1 MLKLQNAGLLP
12 LDRHQQ
18 SSVGRDVQDQPNQA
32 PVIDRMTR
40 ASLYC
45 PTVKAKKKKRFLL
58 LFQYTHSKGF
68 REAHA
73 HFSKQICKDRG
84 LGAEKQT

>member
-1 MLKLQNAGLLP
+1 MEVKGLQTEKMLKLQNAGLLP

-45 PTVKAKKKKRFLL
+45 PTVKAKKKKISFTISV
-58 LFQYTHSKGF
+58 YTF
-68 REAHA
+68 
-73 HFSKQICKDRG
+73 
-84 LGAEKQT
+84 